1 MLLGACREE
10 SRGTESSLE
19 ERIKAERGGN
29 LGQREKE
36 RGLLRLEDKR
46 QRSDTRKI
54 EGKEKRGVVVRGK
67 KKTGKSKKKR
77 NRNALKLP
85 G

>member
-19 ERIKAERGGN
+19 ERIKAERVGN
-29 LGQREKE
+29 LEQGEKE
-36 RGLLRLEDKR
+36 RGLLRLEGKR
-46 QRSDTRKI
+46 QRSDTREI
-54 EGKEKRGVVVRGK
+54 EGKENRGVVVRGK
-67 KKTGKSKKKR
+67 GKLGNPIKAKPLCTEV
-77 NRNALKLP
+77 A

>member
-29 LGQREKE
+29 LEQREKE
-36 RGLLRLEDKR
+36 KGTFFEVRR
-46 QRSDTRKI
+46 Q
-54 EGKEKRGVVVRGK
+54 
-67 KKTGKSKKKR
+67 KTEE
-77 NRNALKLP
+77 
-85 G
+85 

>member
-10 SRGTESSLE
+10 SWGTESSLE

-46 QRSDTRKI
+46 QRSDTREI
-54 EGKEKRGVVVRGK
+54 EGKENRGVVVRGK
-67 KKTGKSKKKR
+67 GKSWEIQ
-77 NRNALKLP
+77 
-85 G
+85 

>member
-29 LGQREKE
+29 LEQGKKE
-36 RGLLRLEDKR
+36 RGLLRLEGKR
-46 QRSDTRKI
+46 ERSDTREI
-54 EGKEKRGVVVRGK
+54 EGKENRGVVVRGK
-67 KKTGKSKKKR
+67 GKSWEIQ
-77 NRNALKLP
+77 
-85 G
+85 

>member
-29 LGQREKE
+29 LEQGKKE
-36 RGLLRLEDKR
+36 RGLLRLEGKR
-46 QRSDTRKI
+46 ERSDTREI
-54 EGKEKRGVVVRGK
+54 EGKENRGVVVRGK
-67 KKTGKSKKKR
+67 GKLGNPIKAKPLCTEV
-77 NRNALKLP
+77 A

>member
-10 SRGTESSLE
+10 SWGTESSLE

-29 LGQREKE
+29 LEQREKE
-36 RGLLRLEDKR
+36 RGLLRLEGKR
-46 QRSDTRKI
+46 QRSDTREI

-67 KKTGKSKKKR
+67 GKSWEIQ
-77 NRNALKLP
+77 
-85 G
+85 